1 MISIIVPV
9 YNVEPYIDDCLAS
22 IARQSRSDFELIIVN
37 DGSTDRSMERVNHW
51 LGKFTNAHIIQQP
64 NGGLSSARNTG
75 LKVAS
80 KEFVVFLDS
89 DDELTPDAIETLC
102 AIIENQQP
110 DMVLFSASVFRDSAY
125 AGNQHIGVS
134 YSRNAREFS
143 KLVTGI
149 EYLQRA
155 IANKRYFPSVC
166 LYAFR
171 KKLLGNVRFIDRILH
186 EDNHFTPALLVRAK
200 SVTVIDAPLYKRRLR
215 VGSIMTARRGQAN
228 IDGYLRV
235 AEELIALAKANQEP
249 ASRLLFQLAS
259 LNLFRAVREAIRFTN
274 RNIYAATRARAVG
287 LARSLPNKSGGWRLR
302 LIMVAPIIYRTWD
315 AICHHSKELNK
326 PL

>member
-51 LGKFTNAHIIQQP
+51 LGEFTSAHIIEQP
-64 NGGLSSARNTG
+64 NGGLSSARNAG
-75 LKVAS
+75 LQVAS

-89 DDELTPDAIETLC
+89 DDELTPDAIEILC
-102 AIIENQQP
+102 ALLEYQQP

-125 AGNQHIGVS
+125 SGNQNIGVS
-134 YSRNAREFS
+134 YSRNAFEFP
-143 KLVTGI
+143 KPVTGT

-155 IANKRYFPSVC
+155 IASKQYFPSAC

-171 KKLLGNVRFIDRILH
+171 KNLLGNLRFVDRILH

-200 SVTVIDAPLYKRRLR
+200 SVKVIDAQLYKRRLR
-215 VGSIMTARRGQAN
+215 EGSIMTARRSQAN

-235 AEELIALAKANQEP
+235 AEELILLAEANRKP
-249 ASRLLFQLAS
+249 ASQLLFQLAS
-259 LNLFRAVREAIRFTN
+259 LNLFRAVREAIKFTN
-274 RNIYAATRARAVG
+274 RNIYAATRAKAAA
-287 LARSLPNKSGGWRLR
+287 LARSLPNKSGGWRFR
-302 LIMVAPIIYRTWD
+302 LIMVAPIIYRAWD
-315 AICHHSKELNK
+315 TICHNSKE
-326 PL
+326 